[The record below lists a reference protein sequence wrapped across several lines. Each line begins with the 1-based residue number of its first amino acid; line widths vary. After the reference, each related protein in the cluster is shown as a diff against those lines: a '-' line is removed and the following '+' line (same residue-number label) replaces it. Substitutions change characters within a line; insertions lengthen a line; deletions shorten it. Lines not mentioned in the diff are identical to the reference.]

1 MFNRKPSVLRR
12 LFLMFI
18 GLGLAM
24 GTAFPFYAQF
34 FVEWKP
40 GMYAWFFVGCV
51 VAGASIGLANYALVK
66 GVLLKRLARISE
78 VATAIGNKDL
88 THECVMSSDDVVGE
102 IISSFNQMAYNL
114 RSIINQ
120 INSNADRLGHAAVDM
135 DEVTQQ
141 AKAGTALEQQQVQ
154 EVVASMQI
162 MAAMAEDVVHHTDEA
177 AKASHEAD
185 TQASQANN
193 VVKEAMM
200 AVNSLA
206 TTMSNAAQVSAN
218 LEKESKNIGGVL
230 TVINDIAAQT
240 NLLALNAAIEAARAG
255 DQGRGFAVVADEVR
269 TLATRTQSSTGEI
282 SKMIERLQADS
293 HDAVSAME
301 QGYEQAQKGVEYTEM
316 AVASL
321 NEIANAVTTIR
332 TMTEQIAHASCEQ
345 NNLVESVNRHVDG
358 INVISQQSSENVQK
372 VLSSSHDVSS
382 MAEEL
387 NHLVADFKI

>member
-1 MFNRKPSVLRR
+1 MFSKKPSILRR
-12 LFLMFI
+12 LFLMFM

-24 GTAFPFYAQF
+24 GVVFPFYAQF

-51 VAGASIGLANYALVK
+51 VAGTTIGLANYALVK
-66 GVLLKRLARISE
+66 GILLKRLARISE

-88 THECVMSSDDVVGE
+88 THECVMVSHDIVGD
-102 IISSFNQMAYNL
+102 IITSFNHMAHNL
-114 RSIINQ
+114 RDIINK
-120 INSNADRLGHAAVDM
+120 INSNADRLSHAATDM

-141 AKAGTALEQQQVQ
+141 ATAGAAKEQHQVQ
-154 EVVASMQI
+154 EVVSSMQT
-162 MAAMAEDVVHHTDEA
+162 MAAMSEDVAHHTDEA

-185 TQASQANN
+185 SQASKAND
-193 VVKEAMM
+193 VVKEAMT

-206 TTMSNAAQVSAN
+206 TTMSNAAQVSSN

-230 TVINDIAAQT
+230 TVINDIAEQT

-282 SKMIERLQADS
+282 SQMIDRLQAGS
-293 HDAVSAME
+293 RDAVSAME
-301 QGYEQAQKGVEYTEM
+301 QGHEQAQKGVEYTEM
-316 AVASL
+316 AVAAL
-321 NEIANAVTTIR
+321 NEIANAVATIR
-332 TMTEQIAHASCEQ
+332 TMTEQIAQASGEQ
-345 NNLVESVNRHVDG
+345 NNLVESVNQHVEG
-358 INVISQQSSENVQK
+358 INEVSQQSSENVQK

-387 NHLVADFKI
+387 NHLVADFKV